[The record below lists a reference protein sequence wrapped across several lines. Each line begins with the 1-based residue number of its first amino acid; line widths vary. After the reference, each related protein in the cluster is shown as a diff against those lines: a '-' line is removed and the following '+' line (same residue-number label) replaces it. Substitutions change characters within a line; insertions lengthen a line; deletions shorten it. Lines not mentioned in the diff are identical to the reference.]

1 MAELDP
7 AQAQAAAEK
16 TMQDAQ
22 DAAATQGQ
30 EAQDEAEGAAEA
42 PSATDGSDNDND
54 WTHPGGWGDGVGDDT
69 GDFFDSWD

>member
-7 AQAQAAAEK
+7 AQAQAAAEQ

-22 DAAATQGQ
+22 DAAVAQGQ
-30 EAQDEAEGAAEA
+30 EAQNEAEGVVEA

-54 WTHPGGWGDGVGDDT
+54 WTNPGGWGDGIGDDT
-69 GDFFDSWD
+69 GDFGSWE